1 MTAVGTNGDT
11 RLAALNAELDP
22 LIERRV
28 ALHRDAA
35 AKRITTKAYL
45 AGLAEVREA
54 EDRIE
59 PQRRALGA
67 THSRAWEL
75 SRPGGSPGSVRRD

>member
-1 MTAVGTNGDT
+1 MPDAGLDE
-11 RLAALNAELDP
+11 LNAELDP

-35 AKRITTKAYL
+35 AKRITTRTYL

-59 PQRRALGA
+59 PQRKALGA

-75 SRPGGSPGSVRRD
+75 SKLAGEIDERLDPAA